1 MNKQYATTEIMSKSK
16 GESENFDV
24 IKFGADDG
32 DSWANFN
39 APDSCFGTRNGLTF
53 LKGGMAD
60 DVLDFGDSDPWRQ
73 PDMVNSPAHYTSGRY
88 EAIDVIEDA
97 IEEAPS
103 VKAGM
108 LQAQALKYLLR
119 LWHKIDAKEDAEKAR
134 WYLNRLIDTLN

>member
-1 MNKQYATTEIMSKSK
+1 MSKSK
-16 GESENFDV
+16 GDWENFDV
-24 IKFGADDG
+24 IKFKADDE

-39 APDSCFGTRNGLTF
+39 QAAKEVPFNFGSEDSIYLGN
-53 LKGGMAD
+53 
-60 DVLDFGDSDPWRQ
+60 DVN
-73 PDMVNSPAHYTSGRY
+73 DMVNNPSHYNQGRF

-134 WYLNRLIDTLN
+134 WYLNRLIDTLE